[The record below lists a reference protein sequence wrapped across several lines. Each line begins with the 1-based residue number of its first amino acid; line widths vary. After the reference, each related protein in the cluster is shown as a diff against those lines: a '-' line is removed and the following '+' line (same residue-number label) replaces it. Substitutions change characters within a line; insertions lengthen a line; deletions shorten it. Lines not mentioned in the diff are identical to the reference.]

1 MVLEKFIR
9 SLLKSLQGQRQ
20 CEKLKR
26 KCAGKSK
33 FTARELRVPAHD
45 KSAAA
50 ISRYE
55 TPGLPR
61 LFETGLQNYG
71 LGAAAAFPPPRCVEL
86 VELDEKALEGPHWTP
101 ARLPL

>member
-1 MVLEKFIR
+1 MILTEKFARSAPIR
-9 SLLKSLQGQRQ
+9 
-20 CEKLKR
+20 EKLKR

-55 TPGLPR
+55 TPD
-61 LFETGLQNYG
+61 Y
-71 LGAAAAFPPPRCVEL
+71 LGSLKL
-86 VELDEKALEGPHWTP
+86 VCKITAWV
-101 ARLPL
+101 LPLLFLHRVAWSSSN